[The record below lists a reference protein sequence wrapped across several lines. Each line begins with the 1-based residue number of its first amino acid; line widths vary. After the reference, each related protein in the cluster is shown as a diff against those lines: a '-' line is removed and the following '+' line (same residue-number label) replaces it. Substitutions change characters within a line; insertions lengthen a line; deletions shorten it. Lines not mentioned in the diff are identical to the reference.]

1 LDVRQLEFFLAVV
14 DERSFTK
21 AAETVF
27 VTQSGLSASIRALE
41 RELGV
46 RLFDRGPQGATPTK
60 TGEVF
65 FPRARRMLADA
76 RAAQREL
83 LEVSL
88 RETML
93 VRVGSEQ
100 CVGDLIDLVDLMAA
114 FRIDQPQAELSF
126 EQASTGPLMSGL
138 SEGALDIALIAGPV
152 AGDPWQNHPGFTSVV
167 LRREPFVLLAHPKHP
182 LAAARSLAWREV
194 VGQKFVDFQPTWVV
208 RRILDAATE
217 TRGLVRQSAVTVNDV
232 HMLIDMVQRDF
243 GVAALPVS
251 LAHKQS
257 ASELAKV
264 ELVDDDL
271 GWEIRVAVSER
282 AGSTARAFEAMLM
295 PSVLVSEVRTEL
307 SAVPRA
313 S

>member
-1 LDVRQLEFFLAVV
+1 MDVRQLEFFLAVV
-14 DERSFTK
+14 DERSFTR

-83 LEVSL
+83 LEVSQ
-88 RETML
+88 RETRL

-100 CVGDLIDLVDLMAA
+100 CVGDLVDLVDLMAA
-114 FRIDQPQAELSF
+114 FRLDEPQAELSF
-126 EQASTGPLMSGL
+126 EQASTGNLVAGL
-138 SEGALDIALIAGPV
+138 SDGALDIALIARPV
-152 AGDPWQNHPGFTSVV
+152 TGEPWQRNLGFSSVV
-167 LRREPFVLLAHPKHP
+167 LRREPFVLLTHPKHP
-182 LAAARSLAWREV
+182 LAAERSLAWRDV

-208 RRILDAATE
+208 RRVLDAATE
-217 TRGLVRQSAVTVNDV
+217 ARGLVRQTVVTVDDV

-251 LAHKQS
+251 LAHKES

-282 AGSTARAFEAMLM
+282 AGSMARAFEAMLM
-295 PSVLVSEVRTEL
+295 PSELVSEVRSAL

>member
-1 LDVRQLEFFLAVV
+1 MDVRQLEFFLAVV
-14 DERSFTK
+14 DERSFTR

-46 RLFDRGPQGATPTK
+46 RLFDRGPHGATPTK

-83 LEVSL
+83 LEVSQ
-88 RETML
+88 RETRL

-100 CVGDLIDLVDLMAA
+100 CVGDLVDLVDLMAA
-114 FRIDQPQAELSF
+114 FRVDEPEAELSF
-126 EQASTGPLMSGL
+126 EQSSTGALVAGL
-138 SEGALDIALIAGPV
+138 SEGDLDIALIAGPV
-152 AGDPWQNHPGFTSVV
+152 VGDPWQRTVGFSSVV

-182 LAAARSLAWREV
+182 LAAKRSLAWLDV
-194 VGQKFVDFQPTWVV
+194 VGENFVDFQPTWVV
-208 RRILDAATE
+208 RRVLDDATE
-217 TRGLVRQSAVTVNDV
+217 ARGLVRQSVVTVDDV

-251 LAHKQS
+251 LAHKPA

-264 ELVDDDL
+264 ELTDDDL
-271 GWEIRVAVSER
+271 GWEIRVAVSDR
-282 AGSTARAFEAMLM
+282 AGSTARAFEAMLV
-295 PSVLVSEVRTEL
+295 PSVLVSAVRTEL

>member
-1 LDVRQLEFFLAVV
+1 MDVRQLEFFIAVV

-46 RLFDRGPQGATPTK
+46 RLFDRGPQGAAPTK

-65 FPRARRMLADA
+65 LPRARRMLTDA

-83 LEVSL
+83 LEVSQ
-88 RETML
+88 REIKT

-100 CVGDLIDLVDLMAA
+100 CVGDLVDLADLMAA
-114 FRIDQPQAELSF
+114 FLIDEPQAELSF
-126 EQASTGPLMSGL
+126 EQASTETLVVGL
-138 SEGALDIALIAGPV
+138 SGGDLDIALIAGPV
-152 AGDPWQNHPGFTSVV
+152 IGDPWQRSSGFSTVL
-167 LRREPFVLLAHPKHP
+167 LRREPFVLLAHPRHP
-182 LAAARSLAWREV
+182 LASGRSLAWRDV
-194 VGQKFVDFQPTWVV
+194 VGQRFVDFQPTWVV
-208 RRILDAATE
+208 RRVLDAATE
-217 TRGLVRQSAVTVNDV
+217 ARGLVRHSAVTVDDV
-232 HMLIDMVQRDF
+232 HMLIEMVGRDF

-251 LAHKQS
+251 LAHKPS

-271 GWEIRVAVSER
+271 GWEIKVAVSDR
-282 AGSTARAFEAMLM
+282 AGATARAFQAMLM
-295 PSVLVSEVRTEL
+295 PSTLVAEVRTEL
-307 SAVPRA
+307 SAVP
-313 S
+313 

>member
-1 LDVRQLEFFLAVV
+1 MDVRQLEFFLAVV
-14 DERSFTK
+14 DERSFTR

-46 RLFDRGPQGATPTK
+46 RLFDRGPHGATPTK

-83 LEVSL
+83 LEVSQ
-88 RETML
+88 RESRL

-100 CVGDLIDLVDLMAA
+100 CVGDLVDLVDLMAA
-114 FRIDQPQAELSF
+114 FRIDEPQAELSF
-126 EQASTGPLMSGL
+126 EQAETGALVAGL
-138 SEGALDIALIAGPV
+138 TEGDLDIALIAGPAV
-152 AGDPWQNHPGFTSVV
+152 GDPWQRTVGFSSVV

-182 LAAARSLAWREV
+182 IAAAQALAWSDV
-194 VGQKFVDFQPTWVV
+194 VGERFVDFQPTWVV
-208 RRILDAATE
+208 RRVLDAATE
-217 TRGLVRQSAVTVNDV
+217 ARGLVRQSVVTVDDV
-232 HMLIDMVQRDF
+232 HMLIDMVGRDF
-243 GVAALPVS
+243 GVAALPLS
-251 LAHKQS
+251 LASKQS
-257 ASELAKV
+257 ASELAKIA
-264 ELVDDDL
+264 LVDDDL
-271 GWEIRVAVSER
+271 GWEIRVAVSDR
-282 AGSTARAFEAMLM
+282 AGSTARAFKAMLV
-295 PSVLVSEVRTEL
+295 PSALVSAVRTEL

>member
-1 LDVRQLEFFLAVV
+1 MDVRQLEFFLAVV
-14 DERSFTK
+14 DERSFTR

-46 RLFDRGPQGATPTK
+46 KLFDRGPQGATPTK

-83 LEVSL
+83 LEVAQ
-88 RETML
+88 RETQL

-100 CVGDLIDLVDLMAA
+100 CVGDLVDLVDLMAA
-114 FRIDQPQAELSF
+114 FRIDEPQAEVSF
-126 EQASTGPLMSGL
+126 AQAPTGDLMAGL
-138 SEGALDIALIAGPV
+138 SEGDLDLALIAGPV
-152 AGDPWQNHPGFTSVV
+152 ANDAWSQSASFSSVV
-167 LRREPFVLLAHPKHP
+167 LRREPFVLLVHPEN
-182 LAAARSLAWREV
+182 SLASKRSVAWSDV
-194 VGQKFVDFQPTWVV
+194 VGEKFVDFQPTWVV
-208 RRILDAATE
+208 RRVLDAATE
-217 TRGLVRQSAVTVNDV
+217 ARGLTRHTTVTVDDV

-243 GVAALPVS
+243 GMAALPMS
-251 LAHKQS
+251 LAHKPR
-257 ASELAKV
+257 AAELSTV
-264 ELVDDDL
+264 ELTDDDL

-282 AGSTARAFEAMLM
+282 AGSTARAFEAMLV

-307 SAVPRA
+307 SVVPRA

>member
-1 LDVRQLEFFLAVV
+1 MDVRQLEFFLAVV

-21 AAETVF
+21 AADTVF

-46 RLFDRGPQGATPTK
+46 RLFDRGPHGATPTK

-83 LEVSL
+83 LEVSQ
-88 RETML
+88 RETKL

-100 CVGDLIDLVDLMAA
+100 CVGDLVDLVDLMAA
-114 FRIDQPQAELSF
+114 FRTREPRVEFSF
-126 EQASTGPLMSGL
+126 EQASTGRLVAGL
-138 SEGALDIALIAGPV
+138 SQGDLDVALIAGPV
-152 AGDPWQNHPGFTSVV
+152 VGDALQSNSGFSSVV
-167 LRREPFVLLAHPKHP
+167 LRREPFVLLAHAKHP
-182 LAAARSLAWREV
+182 LAAERSLEWRDV
-194 VGQKFVDFQPTWVV
+194 MGQRFVDFHPTWVV
-208 RRILDAATE
+208 RQVLDTATE
-217 TRGLVRQSAVTVNDV
+217 ARDLVRHSVVTVDDV

-243 GVAALPVS
+243 GVAALPLS
-251 LAHKQS
+251 MAHKES

-264 ELVDDDL
+264 ELIDADL

-282 AGSTARAFEAMLM
+282 AGSTARAFEAMLV
-295 PSVLVSEVRTEL
+295 PSALVSEVRTEL
-307 SAVPRA
+307 TDAP
-313 S
+313 